1 VPRAAALC
9 TAAGAGELPSAPDR
23 VVSSK
28 KSTHHWWVEFSH
40 TATYN

>member
-1 VPRAAALC
+1 MHVL
-9 TAAGAGELPSAPDR
+9 TNMVEHNPSAPDR